1 MSDDKE
7 AYPAHVQNAT
17 EDDLPTVLETSS
29 PAARFELRQHNL
41 TKIQAIKENKWP
53 LIWCMYMF
61 FLCITWG
68 YDGLAGAIVISIAQF
83 RRDYGTPYNG
93 DWVIDANWQLG
104 FQAATSFGLIFGAF
118 ASGLAINRY
127 GRQPVILV
135 AFLLSIAGAFL
146 QYFAKDLAMFFGGK
160 ILTGIP
166 MGAFTTAAPPY
177 ASEMAPLVIR
187 GSVSAGMNFSIVLGQ
202 LLGYAVM
209 RESTSTY
216 TDDRT
221 YKVMFATQ
229 WGFAAVALIFL
240 PFFPESPYWLV
251 AHGREDKARHNLA
264 KLHDSSYDLDG
275 HLAEIHDSL
284 GRQNQ
289 DNEAQGS
296 FAECFNSDNWK
307 RTLVAAGM
315 FFIQNASG
323 PAWVVGYMSYYF
335 QLAGMA
341 PDVSFDTTVG
351 LAGVMVV
358 GNIVGWFFV
367 DYFGRRGTALYGSII
382 LSITLFLIAILS
394 LIKASGA
401 IWAQVVFMAV
411 WSFCYQATLG
421 AVAWPITAEAATTRL
436 RAPTQAIATMVNGLS
451 GCIWSFSLPYAI
463 NPDEGNLGGKIA
475 FIFGGTLAA
484 CCIFIFFLVP
494 ETKNRTYIEIDEL
507 WSRKIPARKFKTTSL
522 ITVTNDKAE
531 EAGNTEVEHVH

>member
-7 AYPAHVQNAT
+7 AYPAHAQNAS
-17 EDDLPTVLETSS
+17 EDDLPAVLETSS
-29 PAARFELRQHNL
+29 PAARFEHRQHSL

-53 LIWCMYMF
+53 LVWCMYMF

-135 AFLLSIAGAFL
+135 AFLLSVAGAFL

-240 PFFPESPYWLV
+240 PFFPSPHTGWL
-251 AHGREDKARHNLA
+251 HMDGRTRRGTIWP
-264 KLHDSSYDLDG
+264 SYTTLR
-275 HLAEIHDSL
+275 
-284 GRQNQ
+284 RQNQ

-341 PDVSFDTTVG
+341 ADVSFDTTVG

-382 LSITLFLIAILS
+382 LSVTLFLIAILS

-484 CCIFIFFLVP
+484 CCIFIFFMVP

-507 WSRKIPARKFKTTSL
+507 WSRNIPARKFKTTSL